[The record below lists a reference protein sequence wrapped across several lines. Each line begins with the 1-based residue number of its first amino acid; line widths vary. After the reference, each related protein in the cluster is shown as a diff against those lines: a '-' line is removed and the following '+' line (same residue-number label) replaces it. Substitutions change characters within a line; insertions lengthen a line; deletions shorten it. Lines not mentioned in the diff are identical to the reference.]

1 MDLALYIVLVTALA
15 AFVTAH
21 IGLSATLVFAHK
33 PRWRGLVALVVPPL
47 APVWGFVAKRWI
59 WSGMWCAFLVL
70 YVAARV
76 VAAVHDG

>member
-1 MDLALYIVLVTALA
+1 MDLALYIVLVVALA

-21 IGLSATLVFAHK
+21 VGLSAALVIGHK

-47 APVWGFVAKRWI
+47 APVWGFVTKRRI
-59 WSGMWCAFLVL
+59 GSILWCAFLAI

-76 VAAVHDG
+76 VAAVRD